1 MIDLFAIK
9 GVRAAH
15 PCVFS
20 MILVLMILMTAFG
33 MHLVSDE
40 CMDGFSRRQSHTV
53 SPFRNRCLHLQVIAV
68 ICQESRKTD
77 SGTKMQGLTARVIND
92 YSS

>member
-1 MIDLFAIK
+1 MIDLFTIK

-53 SPFRNRCLHLQVIAV
+53 SPFCNRFLHLQVIAV
-68 ICQESRKTD
+68 QLGLD
-77 SGTKMQGLTARVIND
+77 SQLDALSATGEPPP
-92 YSS
+92 